1 MVSSEILASDNGQHA
16 QDEAT
21 YAKQQEPE
29 RQVLQLCALNAPWHQ
44 VPSLHV

>member
-1 MVSSEILASDNGQHA
+1 MSWDGVFRNLGPSDNGQHA

-29 RQVLQLCALNAPWHQ
+29 SQVLRLCALNAP
-44 VPSLHV
+44 

>member
-1 MVSSEILASDNGQHA
+1 MSWDSFLWNLGPSDNGQHA

-29 RQVLQLCALNAPWHQ
+29 RQVLQLCALNAP
-44 VPSLHV
+44 